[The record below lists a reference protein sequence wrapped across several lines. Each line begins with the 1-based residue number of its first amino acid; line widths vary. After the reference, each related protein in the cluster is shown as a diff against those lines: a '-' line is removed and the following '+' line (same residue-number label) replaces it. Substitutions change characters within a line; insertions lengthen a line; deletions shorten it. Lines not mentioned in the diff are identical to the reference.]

1 MIKTSYKMKITP
13 GISMYPFLVLVL
25 VLIIISG
32 CKSKDTT
39 KQPDNA
45 SISVNTDPLPSWND
59 TPNKKAILTF
69 VEKVTKE
76 GSPDYVAPEER
87 IATFD
92 NDGTLWAEQP
102 VPFQV
107 FYIMDRI
114 KELAPQHPEW
124 KTKEPFA
131 SVLKND
137 LKSALS
143 EGEKAVEE
151 MTTQA
156 GMTTSEYSTSVKAW
170 IAKAKHPATGYLFT
184 EMVYQPM
191 LELLAYLRAN
201 GFKTYIVSGGG
212 CDFVRAFSEK
222 VYGVV
227 PEQVIGTS
235 FKTRYELRDGKP
247 FITFLPEIN
256 FITVNDGKAIA
267 IDQVIGRQSIAS
279 FGNSDG
285 DQQMMQWTTNRQ
297 GLSLALLVH
306 HTDSIREWAYDR
318 KSADGKLDK
327 ALDEANAKGWIVVD
341 MKKDWKIIYA
351 FEKK

>member
-1 MIKTSYKMKITP
+1 MKITQ
-13 GISMYPFLVLVL
+13 GIRRYPFLVLVL
-25 VLIIISG
+25 VLIIIPG
-32 CKSKDTT
+32 CKSKDSI

-170 IAKAKHPATGYLFT
+170 IAKAKHPATGHLFT

-191 LELLAYLRAN
+191 LELLAYLRTN

-235 FKTRYELRDGKP
+235 FKTRYELRDEKP
-247 FITFLPEIN
+247 VITFLPEIN

-267 IDQVIGRQSIAS
+267 INQVIGRQSIAS

>member
-1 MIKTSYKMKITP
+1 MKKTNPVILLAILIT
-13 GISMYPFLVLVL
+13 
-25 VLIIISG
+25 LIINPG
-32 CKSKDTT
+32 CNSHKNTT
-39 KQPDNA
+39 QKEGLTEA
-45 SISVNTDPLPSWND
+45 ETTDPLPSWND
-59 TPNKKAILTF
+59 TPNKKAIVTF

-102 VPFQV
+102 VAFQV
-107 FYIMDRI
+107 FFIMDRI
-114 KELAPQHPEW
+114 KAMAPQHPEW

-143 EGEKAVEE
+143 GGMNAVNE
-151 MTTQA
+151 MSIVSQA
-156 GMTTSEYSTSVKAW
+156 GMTTTEYEKVVKEW
-170 IAKAKHPATGYLFT
+170 IAKAKHPTTGHLFS
-184 EMVYQPM
+184 EMAYQPM
-191 LELLAYLRAN
+191 IELLAFLRTN

-212 CDFVRAFSEK
+212 CDFMRPFSEK
-222 VYGVV
+222 LYGVV

-235 FKTRYELRDGKP
+235 FKTKYELRDGKP
-247 FITFLPEIN
+247 VITFLPEIN
-256 FITVNDGKAIA
+256 FVTVNDGKAIA
-267 IDQVIGRQSIAS
+267 INQVIGRQSIAS

-318 KSADGKLDK
+318 KCADGKLDK

-351 FEKK
+351 YEKK